1 MLELV
6 VRGGTIVTAEGSFP
20 GEIGIQESLIAAVGS
35 PGMLPPG
42 SRELDATGLL
52 VLPGLV
58 DPHVH
63 LGHRVFIEGRW
74 VHASDDFWSGTRF
87 AAAGGNTTVIDF
99 AIQREGDLAATF
111 RARRAEADG
120 KSVVD
125 YSLHVALTKASAE
138 TIDSIPDLI
147 ASGVTSFKLYM
158 IYRKQGRMADDAV
171 LLGTLLEASKGGA
184 IVGVHAENSPIAEF
198 NIDRAVQLG
207 HTTASDFA
215 RAKPNHVEA
224 EAVNRALF
232 LAEFAGASLYV
243 FHLSTRE
250 ALEQVE
256 RARGRGIRVYAET
269 CTHYLTL
276 TEGVYDRPDGHRY
289 ICSPPLRSAADV
301 EALWRGIGEGVVSV
315 VSSDHC
321 GFDTTAKDEGRHD
334 FTRVPNG
341 LPGVGV
347 RLPVLYTYGVR
358 AGRIGLPQLVS
369 LLSTNPARIF
379 GLYPRKGAIVPG
391 SDADLVLVDPSRAR
405 VVKAPELDSPV
416 DWSPYEDMELW
427 GWPVVTVVRG
437 QVVARDGRCPVSAGQ
452 GQFLERYPLDLGSRT
467 R

>member
-1 MLELV
+1 MSTSIRVPATSNSPGTASLLGWRCSFKRLGRRSVWRSARRPGLLELV

-147 ASGVTSFKLYM
+147 ASGV
-158 IYRKQGRMADDAV
+158 
-171 LLGTLLEASKGGA
+171 
-184 IVGVHAENSPIAEF
+184 
-198 NIDRAVQLG
+198 
-207 HTTASDFA
+207 
-215 RAKPNHVEA
+215 
-224 EAVNRALF
+224 
-232 LAEFAGASLYV
+232 
-243 FHLSTRE
+243 
-250 ALEQVE
+250 
-256 RARGRGIRVYAET
+256 
-269 CTHYLTL
+269 
-276 TEGVYDRPDGHRY
+276 
-289 ICSPPLRSAADV
+289 
-301 EALWRGIGEGVVSV
+301 
-315 VSSDHC
+315 
-321 GFDTTAKDEGRHD
+321 
-334 FTRVPNG
+334 
-341 LPGVGV
+341 
-347 RLPVLYTYGVR
+347 
-358 AGRIGLPQLVS
+358 
-369 LLSTNPARIF
+369 
-379 GLYPRKGAIVPG
+379 
-391 SDADLVLVDPSRAR
+391 
-405 VVKAPELDSPV
+405 
-416 DWSPYEDMELW
+416 
-427 GWPVVTVVRG
+427 
-437 QVVARDGRCPVSAGQ
+437 
-452 GQFLERYPLDLGSRT
+452 
-467 R
+467 